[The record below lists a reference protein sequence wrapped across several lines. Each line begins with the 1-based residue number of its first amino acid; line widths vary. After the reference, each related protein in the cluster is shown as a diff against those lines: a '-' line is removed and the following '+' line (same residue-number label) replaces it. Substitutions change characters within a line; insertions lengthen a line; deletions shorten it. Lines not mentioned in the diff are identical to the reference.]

1 MTCSGCTTD
10 PGGNKCCPCLTLSV
24 RGTER
29 AKDNVV
35 KMCPC
40 SLGKHHCGCCKKM
53 PEKSV
58 AIKEWIPDI
67 ELIVTGMTCK
77 SCEAAVLQ
85 SLLAYDDVLAAA
97 VALEPVGKVFVQ
109 TIRSSLMKKVSS
121 LDVESIIEGLGY
133 VIERHGSTE
142 KIKKSCSSSFSV
154 EAPDTGETS
163 KRDAVQS
170 SSCKTD
176 DTGSTVVGDTSGT
189 TFNVEGMT
197 CSACSA
203 TIERVVGRMD
213 GVEKVSVNLIMNTA
227 IVYHDA
233 SKCTTQD
240 LLDSIE
246 DLGYGAS
253 LKLPSDNIPVVVLA
267 LDCNA
272 EGSLELIRGIPGVI
286 SAEVDSFMLK
296 YVRIQYDDER
306 VTKRE
311 IVATLG
317 HSGVDVEGVDPSD
330 MGGNTSRKV
339 ELKKLRRLLF
349 LSLLLT
355 LPVFFLAMVIPHFSR
370 GTKKALMSNV
380 YGDLT
385 AQWLVLFIL
394 TTPVQFYVG
403 ARFYRG
409 AYSALKHCSAN
420 MDVLITVGTSTAYFY
435 SVASVIAAL
444 ASAKYEGDQYFETS
458 AMLITFI
465 ILGKYIE
472 ELAKGRTSNVL
483 RKLLDLKPETATLV
497 EASKE
502 GINPTDTHETSIVSA
517 LLERGDVVKIVPGG
531 KIPCD
536 GIIESGSASI
546 NESMVTGESVPV
558 VRTSVGL
565 VGTLSFVIW
574 ISLAFTVLPTDYPPD
589 GMSRFLFALLFFVT
603 TIIIA
608 CPCALG
614 LATPTAVMVGTGLGA
629 KYGVLIKGGEAL
641 ELSHKVSAVIF
652 DKTGTLTLGNPTVTD
667 VVVCNSAVS
676 EKELLRVAG
685 RAETG
690 SEHPMA
696 KAIVNHASEIT
707 DVRAGCEDFVAAPG
721 KGIEC
726 AVDTTKV
733 LIGNLPWMHER
744 VVDIPT
750 HTLETQKTLQMS
762 GKTAVFV
769 AVDGALWGII
779 ATMDTVRPESK
790 LVVQELMKKGVE
802 VWMVTGDNRDTAE
815 VIASEA
821 GITNIVAEVL
831 PGGKVDKVKALQD
844 ANHVVAMVG
853 DGIND
858 APALTQ
864 ANVGIAIGA
873 GTEIAMESADVVLMK
888 SDLRDVLVAM
898 DVSTRTFH
906 RIKLNFVFAFGY
918 NTLAIP
924 YAAGVFYP
932 LTKTMMPPW
941 VAGLAM
947 ALSSITVVMSSL
959 LLKFYTR
966 PQYPLEP
973 DVTHE
978 GDKSTP
984 DVEEQSDTGVL
995 TTGKGA
1001 TYKLRDVSTGVSSV
1015 V

>member
-1 MTCSGCTTD
+1 M
-10 PGGNKCCPCLTLSV
+10 
-24 RGTER
+24 
-29 AKDNVV
+29 
-35 KMCPC
+35 
-40 SLGKHHCGCCKKM
+40 
-53 PEKSV
+53 
-58 AIKEWIPDI
+58 
-67 ELIVTGMTCK
+67 
-77 SCEAAVLQ
+77 
-85 SLLAYDDVLAAA
+85 
-97 VALEPVGKVFVQ
+97 
-109 TIRSSLMKKVSS
+109 
-121 LDVESIIEGLGY
+121 
-133 VIERHGSTE
+133 
-142 KIKKSCSSSFSV
+142 
-154 EAPDTGETS
+154 
-163 KRDAVQS
+163 
-170 SSCKTD
+170 
-176 DTGSTVVGDTSGT
+176 VGDTSAT

-203 TIERVVGRMD
+203 TIERIVGRMD

-296 YVRIQYDDER
+296 YVRIQYDDEH
-306 VTKRE
+306 VKKRE
-311 IVATLG
+311 IVAALE
-317 HSGVDVEGVDPSD
+317 HSGVDVKGVDPSD

-536 GIIESGSASI
+536 GVIESGSASI

-558 VRTSVGL
+558 VRTVGECVIDGTVNLDGMLLVRATSVGGDSTLAKIVKLIEDAQSSKAPIQAMADKISAYFVPSVGL

-744 VVDIPT
+744 DVDIPT

-898 DVSTRTFH
+898 DISTRTFH

-995 TTGKGA
+995 ATGKGA